1 MGARLASLS
10 PAARTLLDTVAVL
23 GTPVDSAL
31 LEAVAGLPPGA
42 AAAGLRELSGRRV
55 VREEPVA
62 ARVELDHPVL
72 GRVAYALLSPS
83 ERQALHARAAAVL
96 AARDLT
102 STAER
107 SVLPY
112 HRARGGAPRATPGA
126 ATAAPPV
133 DVLPAGPD
141 AARTPQRRTRRA
153 ARGAA
158 VIVALATLTIGAVWG
173 RGPAHGRARRA
184 GAAGAAV
191 PAADARRVLVG
202 AFENRS
208 GRADLDRLRDITT
221 DWVVRGLDQT
231 GLVEIVGAPAP
242 AARGERGGTAVLAD
256 RLRAAARAAHAGTIV
271 TGTLDQRG
279 DTIVLEAMLVNA
291 DDGSVLR
298 ALSPVRTAAADPL
311 AGVDRLRHEVVGA
324 LAARV
329 DPRYDPGSDAH
340 PPPSYA
346 AYVALMRG
354 DEAAASGA
362 SDRAVAEYRTAAAAD
377 STYALPLLRIAM
389 ASFEGGQCGRVDSVA
404 NVLQRRGTPLSP
416 FEGHTLE
423 RIRAFCR
430 ADWEAANDAARHMA
444 DLAPRSQRAQFAA
457 AFSAAS
463 VNRPH
468 EALRRLRRIDPTR
481 GWTPPEGR
489 YWIALAFTLHMAGDD
504 AGLRALPGRMQGVQ
518 RDYFAVMGAAYAAA
532 ALGRT
537 AEFERAAAELITVG
551 RRMEA
556 TRLTILGPMLDELR
570 AHGRPADAA
579 AVAARLAAQVGA
591 GVGPGAAGDTTRWA
605 QAELLYRAG
614 EWQAARA
621 LVAPV
626 ATRHP
631 HIVPVV
637 ALAGRAAARTGDPA
651 AARRAFDALGALS
664 APGTEGAESY
674 GQAQIAALLG
684 AREEAIRL
692 LQRAVA
698 QGVPYAPDLGT
709 AYLGH
714 ADHDLEGVLAAP
726 AIQQLLQRRG

>member
-1 MGARLASLS
+1 
-10 PAARTLLDTVAVL
+10 
-23 GTPVDSAL
+23 
-31 LEAVAGLPPGA
+31 
-42 AAAGLRELSGRRV
+42 
-55 VREEPVA
+55 
-62 ARVELDHPVL
+62 
-72 GRVAYALLSPS
+72 
-83 ERQALHARAAAVL
+83 
-96 AARDLT
+96 
-102 STAER
+102 
-107 SVLPY
+107 
-112 HRARGGAPRATPGA
+112 
-126 ATAAPPV
+126 
-133 DVLPAGPD
+133 
-141 AARTPQRRTRRA
+141 
-153 ARGAA
+153 
-158 VIVALATLTIGAVWG
+158 
-173 RGPAHGRARRA
+173 
-184 GAAGAAV
+184 
-191 PAADARRVLVG
+191 
-202 AFENRS
+202 
-208 GRADLDRLRDITT
+208 
-221 DWVVRGLDQT
+221 
-231 GLVEIVGAPAP
+231 
-242 AARGERGGTAVLAD
+242 
-256 RLRAAARAAHAGTIV
+256 
-271 TGTLDQRG
+271 
-279 DTIVLEAMLVNA
+279 MLVNA

-298 ALSPVRTAAADPL
+298 ALSPVRTAATDPL

-637 ALAGRAAARTGDPA
+637 ALAGRAAARTATRRPRG
-651 AARRAFDALGALS
+651 ARSTRS
-664 APGTEGAESY
+664 APCPIPGTEEASATGKPRSRRCSVRARRPFACCSAPSRRACRTHRTWAPHTSGTPTSTSRACSRPPPSSSCCSAGADRERRTRPARFSSVRAARCIGSPWGGSMTRSSFAVLSRASSVATCAFTES
-674 GQAQIAALLG
+674 GPSCGGPPGPAG
-684 AREEAIRL
+684 
-692 LQRAVA
+692 
-698 QGVPYAPDLGT
+698 GVPRVDQKS
-709 AYLGH
+709 
-714 ADHDLEGVLAAP
+714 VF
-726 AIQQLLQRRG
+726 